1 MGKSLSELL
10 APQMFTGVFKTVIGG
25 VPKILPDQFYVNP
38 SARKVFCD
46 QGQYFK
52 VAGSRQ
58 SANTTSYGGDPRN
71 VQGEGL
77 TKQAVTLLHT
87 FEKYRHDA
95 RVLQGL
101 INPENGQQ
109 QAIYL
114 AEIDRQ
120 SVNFASRFMSLRTGA
135 VNSAFANGKIWVGS
149 TGQLLTSASGAM
161 NTIDYSILE
170 ATASASWA
178 TTTTDI
184 VAHIE
189 EKKREQLQRG
199 RPAFRHAIFG
209 KKVSGYILANAN
221 AQGLIR
227 STPALADAA
236 YRNTSTI
243 PNGFAGLNWI
253 PADGAFHV
261 AGSTVTEWFDSDK
274 IIFLP
279 ELSEDWY
286 ETMEGSYIVPTNG
299 MEIGS
304 DAAAKAASDF
314 DTIYGMFGWCVRD
327 NNQPSIIQYGGDTF
341 LPVIRDGS
349 AVLRFETT

>member
-1 MGKSLSELL
+1 MGKSLQELL
-10 APQMFTGVFKTVIGG
+10 APRMFTGVYETVVKG

-38 SARKVFCD
+38 SARKVLGD
-46 QGQYFK
+46 QAQYFK
-52 VAGSRQ
+52 VTGSRQ
-58 SANTTSYGGDPRN
+58 SANTSSYGGEPRA

-77 TKQAVTLLHT
+77 SKQSVVLLHA
-87 FEKYRHDA
+87 FEKYRHNVMA
-95 RVLQGL
+95 LQGL
-101 INPENGQQ
+101 INPQNEEQQ
-109 QAIYL
+109 RFYL
-114 AEIDRQ
+114 GEIDRQ
-120 SVNFASRFMSLRTGA
+120 SMNFAERFMSLRCGA
-135 VNSAFANGKIWVGS
+135 VHSAIANGKIWIGA
-149 TGQLLTSASGAM
+149 TGQLLTSSSGAM

-184 VAHIE
+184 VAHLE

-199 RPAFRHAIFG
+199 RPPFRHAIFG
-209 KKVSGYILANAN
+209 KKVAGYILANAS

-243 PNGFAGLNWI
+243 PSGFAGLNWI

-261 AGSTVTEWFDSDK
+261 SGSTVTEWFDSDK

-279 ELSEDWY
+279 ELSPTWY
-286 ETMEGSYIVPTNG
+286 ETMEGSYLVPTTGLN
-299 MEIGS
+299 IGS
-304 DAAAKAASDF
+304 DAAAHANASF
-314 DTIYGMFGWCVRD
+314 DTVYGMFGWCARD
-327 NNQPSIIQYGGDTF
+327 DNQPSIVQYGGDTF